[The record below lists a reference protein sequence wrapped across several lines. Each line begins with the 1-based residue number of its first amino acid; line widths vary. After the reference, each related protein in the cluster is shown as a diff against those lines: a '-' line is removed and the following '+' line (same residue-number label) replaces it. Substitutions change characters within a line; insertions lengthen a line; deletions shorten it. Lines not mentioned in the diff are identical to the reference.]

1 MINVSQAGAKIISMV
16 MLLKIAM
23 VIPVIVNLQQ
33 KTADSAR

>member
-16 MLLKIAM
+16 MLMNIAM
-23 VIPVIVNLQQ
+23 VIPAIVNLQQ